1 MLPPD
6 LSTAETDLLAC
17 LRAALAAEAAG
28 HWTVE
33 LRFEGLRILP
43 VALRLAEALGTAH
56 PNRRLLFPDAGAAA
70 LACRDAPALAGQIG
84 SFSDQIRLQGETGS
98 DGLLLLVAPGQA
110 DYEQVE
116 RLCGQHRGALVLL
129 NPNLED
135 AAVGIGSVARA
146 RRKGF
151 LSLWRPAYAL
161 VPMAASALRRAFPEP
176 WELYRLDAD
185 GFRLVAS
192 FEQKPDGEQQAEA
205 LGEGGAAAGLRSLGQ
220 LIEGLQR

>member
-6 LSTAETDLLAC
+6 LRAAESELLVA
-17 LRAALAAEAAG
+17 LQAALASEAAG
-28 HWTVE
+28 HWSVE

-43 VALRLAEALGTAH
+43 VALRLAETLARRDGTL
-56 PNRRLLFPDAGAAA
+56 RLLFPDAGAAA
-70 LACRDAPALAGQIG
+70 LACRDAPPLAAAIG
-84 SFSDQIRLQGETGS
+84 SFADQIRLQGESGS
-98 DGLLLLVAPGQA
+98 EGLLLLVAPGQA
-110 DYEQVE
+110 DYEAVE
-116 RLCGQHRGALVLL
+116 RLCGQHRGPLVLL

-146 RRKGF
+146 RRRGF

-161 VPMAASALRRAFPEP
+161 IPQPASALRRAFPDL
-176 WELYRLDAD
+176 WELYRLEAD
-185 GFRLVAS
+185 GFRLAAN

-205 LGEGGAAAGLRSLGQ
+205 LGETGAVAGLRSLGQ

>member
-6 LSTAETDLLAC
+6 LRTAETELLAC
-17 LRAALAAEAAG
+17 LRAALAAEASG

-33 LRFEGLRILP
+33 LRFEGLRILA
-43 VALRLAEALGTAH
+43 VALRLTEALGSGH
-56 PNRRLLFPDAGAAA
+56 SDLRLLFPDAGAAA
-70 LACRDAPALAGQIG
+70 LACRDAPALASLTG
-84 SFSDQIRLQGETGS
+84 SFSDQIRRQGEAGS
-98 DGLLLLVAPGQA
+98 EGLLLLVAPGQA

-116 RLCGQHRGALVLL
+116 RLCGQHRGPLVLL
-129 NPNLED
+129 NPNLEY

-151 LSLWRPAYAL
+151 LSLWRHAYAL
-161 VPMAASALRRAFPEP
+161 IPLATSALRRAFPDP
-176 WELYRLDAD
+176 WELYRLDPD
-185 GFRLVAS
+185 GFRLAAS

-205 LGEGGAAAGLRSLGQ
+205 LGEAGAAAGLRSLGE

>member
-6 LSTAETDLLAC
+6 LRAAESELLAC

-28 HWTVE
+28 HWSVE

-43 VALRLAEALGTAH
+43 VALRLAEALGSGQAEL
-56 PNRRLLFPDAGAAA
+56 RLLFPDAGAAA
-70 LACRDAPALAGQIG
+70 LACRDAPALASQIG
-84 SFSDQIRLQGETGS
+84 SFSDQIRFQGDAGS
-98 DGLLLLVAPGQA
+98 EGLLLLVSPGQA

-116 RLCGQHRGALVLL
+116 HLCGQHRGPLVLI

-161 VPMAASALRRAFPEP
+161 IPQAASALRRPFPEP
-176 WELYRLDAD
+176 WELYRLDPD
-185 GFRLVAS
+185 GFRLVGS

-205 LGEGGAAAGLRSLGQ
+205 LGESGAAAGLRSLGQ